1 MKNAI
6 TPARAKASITRKTVL
21 MESSVSFLKQI
32 MVFYFIYNEKL
43 IETNCNRIQN
53 LYAIIHCSI
62 LTKILASLI
71 KYFTIK
77 KIGHMIIFEFQ

>member
-1 MKNAI
+1 MMNTI

-43 IETNCNRIQN
+43 KETNCNRIQN

-62 LTKILASLI
+62 LTNILASLI
-71 KYFTIK
+71 KYFTIEK
-77 KIGHMIIFEFQ
+77 